1 MQRPSGRLDVSF
13 VYIAPA
19 PILTRLEGLYNWM
32 TSGVEVFGGMLI
44 LRGIATADFPTGLAD
59 PQMHPGIPKCQTFF
73 TTIRAGYNF
82 VEEIEMRTG

>member
-1 MQRPSGRLDVSF
+1 
-13 VYIAPA
+13 
-19 PILTRLEGLYNWM
+19 
-32 TSGVEVFGGMLI
+32 MLI

-82 VEEIEMRTG
+82 VEEIEMRTD